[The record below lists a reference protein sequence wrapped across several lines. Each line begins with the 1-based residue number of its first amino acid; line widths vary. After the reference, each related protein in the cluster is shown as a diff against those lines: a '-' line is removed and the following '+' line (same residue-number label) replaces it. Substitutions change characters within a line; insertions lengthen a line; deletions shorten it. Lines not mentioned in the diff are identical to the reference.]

1 AGAHQLLFN
10 AEEDAQKTSAV
21 DHFLH

>member
-1 AGAHQLLFN
+1 HQLLFN

>member
-1 AGAHQLLFN
+1 LLFN

>member
-1 AGAHQLLFN
+1 GAHQLLFN

>member
-1 AGAHQLLFN
+1 QLLFN